1 VTPPALQPPVARTI
15 GVLTAAYGVSAI
27 LRPQTLA
34 RWTELGDPA
43 SPGAAVRALSVSI
56 GVRDLCSGAAIVLA
70 PRGRALRTA
79 LVVRATLD
87 AGDAIVFGTLCPTRR
102 ARVAIAAVAAGWG
115 ALAAATALRGCG
127 FPIRGME
134 PLESTFSQERLR

>member
-1 VTPPALQPPVARTI
+1 VTSSALHPPAARTI

-34 RWTELGDPA
+34 RWTGLGDPA
-43 SPGAAVRALSVSI
+43 SPGAAVRALSASI
-56 GVRDLCSGAAIVLA
+56 GVRDLCSGIAIVLA
-70 PRGRALRTA
+70 PRGPALRAT

-102 ARVAIAAVAAGWG
+102 ARVTIAAIGAGWG
-115 ALAAATALRGCG
+115 VLAAATALRS
-127 FPIRGME
+127 PRG
-134 PLESTFSQERLR
+134 

>member
-43 SPGAAVRALSVSI
+43 SPSAAVRALSTSI

-102 ARVAIAAVAAGWG
+102 ARVTIAALAAGWG
-115 ALAAATALRGCG
+115 VLAAATAMRTARAGDARQAPAG
-127 FPIRGME
+127 
-134 PLESTFSQERLR
+134 

>member
-1 VTPPALQPPVARTI
+1 VTPSALQPPVARTI

-43 SPGAAVRALSVSI
+43 SPSAAVRALSASI

-87 AGDAIVFGTLCPTRR
+87 AGDAIVFGRLCPTRR
-102 ARVAIAAVAAGWG
+102 ARVTIAAVAAGWG
-115 ALAAATALRGCG
+115 ALAAATAMRTAH
-127 FPIRGME
+127 R
-134 PLESTFSQERLR
+134 